1 MAMAELLT
9 EDASAGVAMAWT
21 FGGNLFYSV
30 ERHQNEETKTLRQQM
45 HERGS

>member
-1 MAMAELLT
+1 MAELLT

-30 ERHQNEETKTLRQQM
+30 KQHKNEESNMLRQ
-45 HERGS
+45 